1 MEMDDLR
8 IRKIS
13 SVPLEKAGAERS
25 EVHDPI
31 SDFKTI
37 LGRSIG
43 EVNGLLQE
51 ANQSVQEMAAGKID
65 IHQAMAAL
73 EQANLSFRLMVQIRN
88 KMITAYEEIMRM
100 QF

>member
-1 MEMDDLR
+1 MDMDDLR
-8 IRKIS
+8 IGGIS
-13 SVPLEKAGAERS
+13 PGPLKKAGEERP

-31 SDFKTI
+31 SDFKKI

-65 IHQAMAAL
+65 IHQAMTAL
-73 EQANLSFRLMVQIRN
+73 EQANLSFRLMVQVRN
-88 KMITAYEEIMRM
+88 KMIGAYEEIMRM

>member
-1 MEMDDLR
+1 MDDLR
-8 IRKIS
+8 IGGIS
-13 SVPLEKAGAERS
+13 PVPWKRPGAERS
-25 EVHDPI
+25 EAHDPL
-31 SDFKTI
+31 SDFKKI

-65 IHQAMAAL
+65 IHQAMTAL
-73 EQANLSFRLMVQIRN
+73 EQANLSFRLMVQVRN
-88 KMITAYEEIMRM
+88 KMIGAYEEIMRM